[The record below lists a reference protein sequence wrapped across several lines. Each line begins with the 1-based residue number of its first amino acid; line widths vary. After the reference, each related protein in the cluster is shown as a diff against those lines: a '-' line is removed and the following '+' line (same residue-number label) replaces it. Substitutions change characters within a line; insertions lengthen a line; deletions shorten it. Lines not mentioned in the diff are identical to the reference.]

1 MTDGLFF
8 LPLGG
13 AGEIGMNLNLYGF
26 GPEGDQDW
34 IIVDLGVTFGDD
46 TVPGIDVIMADP
58 DFIVERQNRLL
69 AIVLTHAHED
79 HIGAVAHLWPDLRCP
94 VYATQFTA
102 NMLQD
107 KLVEAGIDSEV
118 ELNIV
123 PLGGQIQIGPFD
135 IRYISI
141 THSIPEA
148 NALAIRTPLGNI
160 LHTGD
165 WKLDPDPLLG
175 DKTDID
181 ALSAFGDEGVL
192 AMVCDSTNV
201 LTPGRAGSEAAVRSS
216 LSTLLSGM
224 RGRVAVTGF
233 ASNVARVETI
243 IKVGA
248 SHGRKAVL
256 VGRSMHRAVA
266 AARDAGYLQDLPPLL
281 REDEAQNLPRD
292 EVLYVCTGS
301 QGEARAALS
310 RIARGDNPRI
320 RLEPGDQVVFSSR
333 IIPGNEKAIFGLQNQ
348 LAQLGVE
355 VITEKDHFI
364 HVSGHPCRDEL
375 TDMYRWARPQNAIP
389 VHGEMRHLLEHAE
402 LAKSVQVPNSIVAP
416 NGSLVQIAPG
426 RCKIIDEVYAGRLY
440 LDGNVLTP
448 IEDGQI
454 AVRRQLSF
462 SGYLGVTLVLDE
474 EGCFMAPPKVRLIGV
489 PAHDGEPD
497 NLASEIADAIE
508 EAVAKMRRAQ
518 LREDAAVKEKVRR
531 LARREI
537 RHATGKK
544 PVTEIELIRV

>member
-1 MTDGLFF
+1 
-8 LPLGG
+8 
-13 AGEIGMNLNLYGF
+13 MNLNLYGF

-292 EVLYVCTGS
+292 EVLYV
-301 QGEARAALS
+301 
-310 RIARGDNPRI
+310 
-320 RLEPGDQVVFSSR
+320 
-333 IIPGNEKAIFGLQNQ
+333 
-348 LAQLGVE
+348 
-355 VITEKDHFI
+355 
-364 HVSGHPCRDEL
+364 
-375 TDMYRWARPQNAIP
+375 
-389 VHGEMRHLLEHAE
+389 
-402 LAKSVQVPNSIVAP
+402 
-416 NGSLVQIAPG
+416 
-426 RCKIIDEVYAGRLY
+426 
-440 LDGNVLTP
+440 
-448 IEDGQI
+448 
-454 AVRRQLSF
+454 
-462 SGYLGVTLVLDE
+462 
-474 EGCFMAPPKVRLIGV
+474 
-489 PAHDGEPD
+489 
-497 NLASEIADAIE
+497 
-508 EAVAKMRRAQ
+508 
-518 LREDAAVKEKVRR
+518 
-531 LARREI
+531 
-537 RHATGKK
+537 
-544 PVTEIELIRV
+544 

>member
-58 DFIVERQNRLL
+58 DFIVERQDRLL
-69 AIVLTHAHED
+69 GIVLTHAHED

-107 KLVEAGIDSEV
+107 KLVEAGIESEV

-123 PLGGQIQIGPFD
+123 PLGGQLQIGPFD

-181 ALSAFGDEGVL
+181 TLSAFGDEGVL

-233 ASNVARVETI
+233 ASNVARVESI

-248 SHGRKAVL
+248 AHGRKAVL
-256 VGRSMHRAVA
+256 VGRSMHRAIG

-301 QGEARAALS
+301 QGEARAALA

-348 LAQLGVE
+348 LAQIGVDI
-355 VITEKDHFI
+355 ITEKDHFI

-375 TDMYRWARPQNAIP
+375 SDMYRWAKPKNAIP
-389 VHGEMRHLLEHAE
+389 VHGEMRHMLEHAE
-402 LAKSVQVPNSIVAP
+402 LAKSLQVPNSIVAP

-426 RCKIIDEVYAGRLY
+426 HCRIVDEVYAGRLY

-448 IEDGQI
+448 VEDGQI
-454 AVRRQLSF
+454 SARRQLAF

-474 EGCFMAPPKVRLIGV
+474 EGYFMAPPKVKLIGV
-489 PAHDGEPD
+489 PTHDGEPD
-497 NLASEIADAIE
+497 NLASEVAYAVE
-508 EAVAKMRRAQ
+508 EAVTKMRRGR
-518 LREDAAVKEKVRR
+518 LRDDEAVKEKVRQ

-544 PVTEIELIRV
+544 PVTEVELIRV